1 MTCYLHA
8 LTIYITLDHIY
19 FVQQEKTKI
28 LEDLN
33 EREERLRKEREAKDA
48 LAAKIKAMEGKLLSG
63 GGNIVDHTN
72 EQQRALEQRRHELAE
87 QKVNHWF
94 LRRLLTY
101 KLSQMP
107 QFSESVF
114 VRPHQ

>member
-1 MTCYLHA
+1 M
-8 LTIYITLDHIY
+8 LTIYIILDRIY

-87 QKVNHWF
+87 QKVNH
-94 LRRLLTY
+94 
-101 KLSQMP
+101 
-107 QFSESVF
+107 
-114 VRPHQ
+114 